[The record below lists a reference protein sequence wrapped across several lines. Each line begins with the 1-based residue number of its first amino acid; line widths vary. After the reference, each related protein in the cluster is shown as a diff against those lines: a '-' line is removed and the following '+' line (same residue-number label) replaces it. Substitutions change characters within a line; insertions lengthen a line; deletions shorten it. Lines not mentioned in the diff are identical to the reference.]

1 MTRWGHVLIA
11 VLSGVA
17 AALHVG
23 KVPPAI
29 PLFRDELGM
38 SLVTAG
44 WLMGTVSALGAV
56 GGLAIGRFTDY
67 LTHHRAMI
75 VGLTLLVIGSFIGA
89 ATHLETV
96 LFASRFLESFGLIA
110 VSVAAPG
117 FINSSIDSQ
126 DRQLALG
133 LWGVWMPV
141 GVAVMMMT
149 SPFLLPV
156 FGWRG
161 SWMFAGI
168 FTLIPLILLLFLTV
182 PREPSAEEPSPSL
195 IEAVRLVGARRIS
208 WILAGIFA
216 AYSGSFM
223 SLFGFL
229 PTLLVEELQ
238 ISLTAASLMTAFA
251 VLMNGFG
258 NILGGVFARL
268 GAPRWILIAIPSL
281 LLGALSYFVF
291 ADGYPI
297 WLRYGASVLYAVSS
311 GAIPA
316 TIMGLLPVHAPRR
329 ELVGTFSGFVVQGS
343 SIGQV
348 VGPMLLAAIASA
360 MGWSGAPIY
369 IGAMGAIG
377 FVLALALRVS
387 DSNASAKR

>member
-1 MTRWGHVLIA
+1 MTRWGHVYIA

-29 PLFRDELGM
+29 PLFRAELGM
-38 SLVTAG
+38 DLVTAG
-44 WLMGTVSALGAV
+44 WLMGVVSVLGAV
-56 GGLAIGRFTDY
+56 CGLAIGRFTDH
-67 LTHHRAMI
+67 LTHRKAMI
-75 VGLTLLVIGSFIGA
+75 YGLALLVIGSFIGA
-89 ATHLETV
+89 ATHIEAV
-96 LFASRFLESFGLIA
+96 IFASRFLESFGLIA

-117 FINSSIDSQ
+117 FINSSIKVE
-126 DRQLALG
+126 DRQVALG

-149 SPFLLPV
+149 SPFLLPL
-156 FGWRG
+156 FGWQG
-161 SWMFAGI
+161 LWVFAGL
-168 FTLIPLILLLFLTV
+168 FSLVPMALLILAKVPAGGAASPASGSLLQ
-182 PREPSAEEPSPSL
+182 
-195 IEAVRLVGARRIS
+195 AVKLVASRRAS

-251 VLMNGFG
+251 VLMNGAG
-258 NILGGVFARL
+258 NIIGGMLARKDV
-268 GAPRWILIAIPSL
+268 PRWLLIAIPSV
-281 LLGALSYFVF
+281 LLGVLSVVVF
-291 ADGYPI
+291 ANGYPV
-297 WLRYGASVLYAVSS
+297 WLRYGASILYAVSS

-316 TIMGLLPVHAPRR
+316 TIMGLLPVYAPRQD
-329 ELVGTFSGFVVQGS
+329 LVGTFSGFVVQGS
-343 SIGQV
+343 SVGQV
-348 VGPMLLAAIASA
+348 FGPMFLAAIASA
-360 MGWSGAPIY
+360 MGWSGAPLY

-377 FVLALALRVS
+377 FVLALCLRHS
-387 DSNASAKR
+387 ERTTR